1 MSRHRGAVL
10 RFTGVNS
17 VGRCRFPG
25 AHHPASDTFRT
36 MKDERIG
43 AVHRGQVIGQLSHA
57 LGEGLLTMEQHDTRV
72 ISVSTATY
80 ASDLLALVQDLP
92 PRLQWDPRNAA
103 PPTPPNRNAGRTA
116 LILGLVSV
124 PASFCLL
131 GWILGIAAIVASTRG
146 RGAHGV
152 GPALI
157 GRVLGI
163 VSIVLSLGAAIAL
176 IFVPRQT

>member
-1 MSRHRGAVL
+1 
-10 RFTGVNS
+10 
-17 VGRCRFPG
+17 
-25 AHHPASDTFRT
+25 

-43 AVHRGQVIGQLSHA
+43 TVHRTQVIDQLSHA
-57 LGEGLLTMEQHDTRV
+57 LGEGLLTMEQYDTRV
-72 ISVSTATY
+72 VSVSTATY
-80 ASDLLALVQDLP
+80 ASDLLAQVQDLP

-116 LILGLVSV
+116 LILGIASV
-124 PASFCLL
+124 PTSFCLL
-131 GWILGIAAIVASTRG
+131 GWLLGIAAIVMSTRG

-163 VSIVLSLGAAIAL
+163 VSIVLSIGAVIAL
-176 IFVPRQT
+176 LFAPRQT

>member
-1 MSRHRGAVL
+1 
-10 RFTGVNS
+10 
-17 VGRCRFPG
+17 
-25 AHHPASDTFRT
+25 

-43 AVHRGQVIGQLSHA
+43 TVHRTQVIDQLSQA
-57 LGEGLLTMEQHDTRV
+57 LGEGLLTTEQYDSRV

-80 ASDLLALVQDLP
+80 ASDLLAQVQDLP

-103 PPTPPNRNAGRTA
+103 PPTAPNRTAGRTA
-116 LILGLVSV
+116 LILGIVGV
-124 PASFCLL
+124 PLAFCLI
-131 GWILGIAAIVASTRG
+131 GWIPGIAAIVMSTRG

-163 VSIVLSLGAAIAL
+163 ISVVLSIGAVVAL
-176 IFVPRQT
+176 VFALNSSTSP

>member
-1 MSRHRGAVL
+1 
-10 RFTGVNS
+10 
-17 VGRCRFPG
+17 
-25 AHHPASDTFRT
+25 

-43 AVHRGQVIGQLSHA
+43 TVHRTQVIDQLSQA
-57 LGEGLLTMEQHDTRV
+57 LGEGLLTTEQYDGRV
-72 ISVSTATY
+72 VSVSTATY
-80 ASDLLALVQDLP
+80 ASDLMAQVQDLP

-116 LILGLVSV
+116 LILGVVGV
-124 PASFCLL
+124 PLSFCLL
-131 GWILGIAAIVASTRG
+131 GWIFGIAAIVMSTRG

-163 VSIVLSLGAAIAL
+163 ISVVLSIGAAVAL
-176 IFVPRQT
+176 VFALNSSTSP